1 MQQQLFYERDEQG
14 CLENSGYLV
23 DSFSASGFSKE
34 AARAK
39 LERKY
44 ANRLKVT
51 DSFNRRSVSF
61 QSNKNE
67 RLHSWLKYR
76 EGFSAELVD
85 GLLGRLDLK
94 SGKMVMDPFIGSGTT
109 GIVCKIKGIDT
120 IGFDILPISR
130 IAIRA
135 KEEVYTYDIRELEDI
150 VTRVKKLR
158 PPSGYS
164 GRVNTVPIT
173 KYAYPVKNDMFLAY
187 YSDWV
192 RSSQYE
198 PLYKNFLLLAAL
210 NSLEAVSYTAK
221 DGQYLRWDHR
231 SQKVIETNNRRE
243 KAGRPPLKTKFDK
256 GPIPFAKDII
266 VEELQ
271 AMVSDVR
278 HIQDQGTSENGASIC
293 VFQRSVLEA
302 LPAMEGNSIDGV
314 ITSPPYCNRYDYT
327 RTYALELAFLGL
339 DNEDIKTLRQELL
352 TCTVENRSKIAQIEK
367 VYNENGRSD
376 DFFHVMQILNKNEAI
391 REVLAAL
398 HKRQQAGELNN
409 DGIIRMV
416 EGYFTELAFVYAE
429 LFRVVKP
436 DAYVA
441 FVNDNV
447 RYAGEIIPVDFIS
460 CELAT
465 AFGFKVEGILCIEQQ
480 KGNSSQQMKRYGR
493 VPLRKSITIWKK

>member
-1 MQQQLFYERDEQG
+1 
-14 CLENSGYLV
+14 
-23 DSFSASGFSKE
+23 
-34 AARAK
+34 
-39 LERKY
+39 
-44 ANRLKVT
+44 
-51 DSFNRRSVSF
+51 
-61 QSNKNE
+61 
-67 RLHSWLKYR
+67 
-76 EGFSAELVD
+76 
-85 GLLGRLDLK
+85 
-94 SGKMVMDPFIGSGTT
+94 
-109 GIVCKIKGIDT
+109 
-120 IGFDILPISR
+120 
-130 IAIRA
+130 
-135 KEEVYTYDIRELEDI
+135 
-150 VTRVKKLR
+150 
-158 PPSGYS
+158 
-164 GRVNTVPIT
+164 
-173 KYAYPVKNDMFLAY
+173 MFLAY